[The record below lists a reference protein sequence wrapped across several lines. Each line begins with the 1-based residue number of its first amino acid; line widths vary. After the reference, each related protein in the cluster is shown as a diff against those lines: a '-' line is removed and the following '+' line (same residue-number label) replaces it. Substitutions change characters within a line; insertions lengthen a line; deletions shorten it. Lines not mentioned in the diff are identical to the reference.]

1 MGSGR
6 PRHYAPGIAR
16 REAIMVAA
24 FEAFGK
30 IGYWNTTIAQI
41 AEDCG
46 VTRAGL
52 LHHFQTKEALLE
64 AVLQRRDELNRGQI
78 FHGTLDPRGNP
89 RDFLQRMVRLVE
101 RNASQPGIVNLFA
114 VLAAEATHPEHPA
127 HAYFVARYSTVRGWL
142 RDALEALQS
151 SNQMRE
157 EVDVERVAIELTA
170 LLDGLQVQWLYSP
183 DVVDMPSQFR
193 VRVDELLS
201 EPLDVSLP
209 PRD

>member
-6 PRHYAPGIAR
+6 PRQYATGIAR

-30 IGYWNTTIAQI
+30 IGYWNTTLAQI

-101 RNASQPGIVNLFA
+101 RNASQPGIVNLFT
-114 VLAAEATHPEHPA
+114 VLAAEATQPEHPA
-127 HAYFVARYSTVRGWL
+127 HAYFVNRYSTVRGWL
-142 RDALEALQS
+142 RDALEGLQGCD
-151 SNQMRE
+151 QLRE
-157 EVDVERVAIELTA
+157 GVDVERISIELTA
-170 LLDGLQVQWLYSP
+170 VLDGLQVQWLYAP
-183 DVVDMPSQFR
+183 DGVDMPAQFR
-193 VRVDELLS
+193 ARVDELLK
-201 EPLDVSLP
+201 EPLVDDVP
-209 PRD
+209 G